1 MGIRKNTYFRIDK
14 PIVSQLND
22 EISYWRNVL
31 HRLATI
37 IQSLSSRG
45 LSFRG
50 YDENIESIYNSNILM
65 VAELLAKFDPFMSQH
80 IAKYG
85 SKDTGSTSYVS
96 STIYE
101 KVKQHMANKLSVI
114 LCYVHQSVPVE
125 HFLTFISG
133 CNHKSQQLCEV
144 TCNTLRHFKIPIED
158 CRGQSYALSKIEKD
172 VTETPETR
180 SEAGGLRH
188 QFEYLETHVIAI
200 SWGLLLSRLNA
211 VNKKL

>member
-1 MGIRKNTYFRIDK
+1 VRINQHENANSHKQSILTMGIRKNTYFRIDK

-65 VAELLAKFDPFMSQH
+65 VVELLAKFDPFMSQH

-85 SKDTGSTSYVS
+85 SKDTGSTSYLS

-101 KVKQHMANKLSVI
+101 KLKQLMANK
-114 LCYVHQSVPVE
+114 
-125 HFLTFISG
+125 
-133 CNHKSQQLCEV
+133 V
-144 TCNTLRHFKIPIED
+144 T
-158 CRGQSYALSKIEKD
+158 SKIINE
-172 VTETPETR
+172 
-180 SEAGGLRH
+180 
-188 QFEYLETHVIAI
+188 I
-200 SWGLLLSRLNA
+200 
-211 VNKKL
+211 KKKQIFFNSVRFDS